1 MQSTKTTNS
10 NSQSSVLS
18 LSGYQDKS
26 LLRPYKKHRNLL
38 FRNRSLLQFS
48 GYDMDSNDLLKLFRS
63 FLRLRFQHH
72 CYVFVFEWIVY
83 IALVKAKL
91 IKRKPLSFSPP
102 PCLHLCCSS
111 SSTTSA
117 SPSFQSF
124 KVKLASS
131 CFLIRSTLA
140 STTLQ
145 IFQALIQAVL
155 QIWHVSTQALH
166 HKNAVLEKMCLTK
179 VT

>member
-1 MQSTKTTNS
+1 
-10 NSQSSVLS
+10 
-18 LSGYQDKS
+18 
-26 LLRPYKKHRNLL
+26 
-38 FRNRSLLQFS
+38 
-48 GYDMDSNDLLKLFRS
+48 MDSNDLLKLFRS

-102 PCLHLCCSS
+102 PRLHLGSS

-117 SPSFQSF
+117 PPPLQSF

-155 QIWHVSTQALH
+155 RIWHVSTQALH

>member
-1 MQSTKTTNS
+1 M
-10 NSQSSVLS
+10 
-18 LSGYQDKS
+18 
-26 LLRPYKKHRNLL
+26 L
-38 FRNRSLLQFS
+38 FRNRSLLHFS

-63 FLRLRFQHH
+63 FFRLRFQHH

-83 IALVKAKL
+83 IALVKTKL

-102 PCLHLCCSS
+102 PRLHLTSS

-117 SPSFQSF
+117 PPPLQSF
-124 KVKLASS
+124 KVKLTSS

-155 QIWHVSTQALH
+155 QIWNVSTQALH
-166 HKNAVLEKMCLTK
+166 HKNAMLIKVCLAK

>member
-1 MQSTKTTNS
+1 M
-10 NSQSSVLS
+10 
-18 LSGYQDKS
+18 
-26 LLRPYKKHRNLL
+26 L
-38 FRNRSLLQFS
+38 FRNRSLLHSS

-72 CYVFVFEWIVY
+72 CYVFVFEGIVY
-83 IALVKAKL
+83 IALVKTKL

-102 PCLHLCCSS
+102 PCLHLTSS

-117 SPSFQSF
+117 PPPFQSF

-131 CFLIRSTLA
+131 CFLIRSTVA

-155 QIWHVSTQALH
+155 QIRHVSTQALH
-166 HKNAVLEKMCLTK
+166 HENAMIEKMCFTK